1 MISAT
6 STRAICSQRHKD
18 REHEQRVMRRMY
30 LLLFPIFLAASVLAR
45 MGRVFGPHE
54 GANMSVVAEA
64 RSSAYAAL
72 GYAFNA

>member
-6 STRAICSQRHKD
+6 STRATCSQRHKE
-18 REHEQRVMRRMY
+18 REHDQKVMRRMY
-30 LLLFPIFLAASVLAR
+30 VLLFPIFLAASVFAR
-45 MGRVFGPHE
+45 IGRIFGPHE

-72 GYAFNA
+72 GYAFNV